1 MSSKYIRFFVLF
13 GVTAACCLAQ
23 NSSFGQAAQGIA
35 NEMVAIARWLGI
47 IMCIICGIGIMAG
60 GAHMV
65 GKIGGLIVGL
75 IFALFAT
82 PLVTWVQTL

>member
-1 MSSKYIRFFVLF
+1 MKRFLLLF
-13 GVTAACCLAQ
+13 GFTAVCCFAQ
-23 NSSFGQAAQGIA
+23 NSSFGQAAMGIA

-75 IFALFAT
+75 VFALFAA
-82 PLVTWVQTL
+82 PLVTWVQGL